1 MQVTVLVPTYRRPD
15 DLARCLKAL
24 RQQSRLADEVLV
36 TVRDNDAVTW
46 EFLDGF
52 DHENLP
58 LKLLKVDS
66 PGQVFALN
74 TGLAAA
80 TGDIIA
86 ITDDDAAPHPD
97 WLEKI
102 EAHFQANPQV
112 GGVGGR
118 DWVHLD
124 ESTVDLSESQ
134 VVGKVQWF
142 GRFIGNHHRGVGP
155 AREVDI
161 LKGANMSYRHTAV
174 EFIRFDDCLKGQG
187 AQVRNDMAFSLAVR
201 RAGWKMIYDPAVAV
215 DHYPAKRFDEDQR
228 NQFVYEAWKNTVH
241 NETLAMLNYLRNW
254 QKFFFSLWLFL
265 IGTCISVGIL
275 QVIRLT
281 LRGDRFALK
290 KYSASLQ
297 GQLLGWKTYLNSH

>member
-1 MQVTVLVPTYRRPD
+1 MRITVVVPTYKRPD
-15 DLARCLKAL
+15 DLARCLNAL
-24 RQQSRLADEVLV
+24 KQQVRLAEEILV

-46 EFLDGF
+46 EFLDSF
-52 DHENLP
+52 EHDALP
-58 LKLLKVDS
+58 LKLLTLDE

-74 TGLAAA
+74 AGLAAA

-86 ITDDDAAPHPD
+86 ITDDDAAPHAN

-102 EAHFQANPQV
+102 EAHFKSNPQV

-124 ESTVDLSESQ
+124 ESTVDTSESE

-142 GRFIGNHHRGVGP
+142 GRFIGNHHKGVGP

-161 LKGANMSYRHTAV
+161 LKGANMSYRCDAV
-174 EFIRFDDCLKGQG
+174 ESLRFDDCLKGQG

-201 RAGWKMIYDPAVAV
+201 RAGWKIIYDPAVAV
-215 DHYPAKRFDEDQR
+215 DHYPAQRFDEDQR

-241 NETLAMLNYLRNW
+241 NETLAILRYLRAW
-254 QKFFFSLWLFL
+254 QRIFFSMWMFL
-265 IGTCISVGIL
+265 IGTCISVGL
-275 QVIRLT
+275 VQVIRLS
-281 LRGDRFALK
+281 LRRDEFAWA
-290 KYSASLQ
+290 KYSASLR
-297 GQLLGWKTYLNSH
+297 GQLLGWKTYLSSN